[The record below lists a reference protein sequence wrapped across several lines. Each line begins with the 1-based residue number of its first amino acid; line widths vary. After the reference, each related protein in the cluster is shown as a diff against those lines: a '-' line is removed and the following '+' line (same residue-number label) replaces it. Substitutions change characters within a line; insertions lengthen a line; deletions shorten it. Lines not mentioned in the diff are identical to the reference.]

1 MNSAWFKKALNIFF
15 QKQWHCLKDL
25 HRKAWE
31 MVGNYLTMN
40 LRIFGGLAKEAESTV
55 LPLVTAWVDEAFSEV
70 PECRASDDHCVVMW
84 ANLPSCGVLSVH
96 RYEWCITSIS
106 NVLAIYRK
114 NGIAVLVHP
123 NRGQAAER
131 TYVSILWS
139 STIYPPKKKN
149 VPRIYDIY
157 DIYGCTFWVILRIDI
172 CK

>member
-40 LRIFGGLAKEAESTV
+40 LRIFGGLAREAESTV

-131 TYVSILWS
+131 TYVSIL
-139 STIYPPKKKN
+139 
-149 VPRIYDIY
+149 
-157 DIYGCTFWVILRIDI
+157 
-172 CK
+172 